1 VQQLISQYGYLAVF
15 VLMLAES
22 ACIPV
27 PSEVIMMFGGALAA
41 GAVAGA
47 HPQLSG
53 VVAAGVLGSVAG
65 SYVAWAVGR
74 YAGQTAI
81 RRLGRRVGVREHEI
95 DRATAWF
102 ERHGPVAVLVG
113 RVIPVIRTFI
123 SLPAGFADMSAATF
137 GVYTTL
143 GVIPW
148 TAALGI
154 AGYAL
159 GANWERVA
167 NDFHGPTYVIA
178 GLAVA
183 GLLVVVVRRRR
194 RNAATGAAAGPVH
207 GPDPALAM
215 ASSGYRPGPAYPP
228 GPAYQDARANQDA
241 PAYRSPGPA
250 YQDGPPYQAE
260 VAYQQRQDGRRYR

>member
-22 ACIPV
+22 ACIPI
-27 PSEVIMMFGGALAA
+27 PSEVTMMFGGALAA
-41 GAVAGA
+41 GAVSGA
-47 HPQLSG
+47 HPALSG

-65 SYVAWAVGR
+65 SYVAWAVGK
-74 YAGQTAI
+74 YAGQSAI
-81 RRLGRRVGVREHEI
+81 SRWGRRVGVREHEI

-123 SLPAGFADMSAATF
+123 SLPAGFADMSAGTF

-159 GANWERVA
+159 GANWEHVA
-167 NDFHGPTYVIA
+167 NDFHGPTYAIA
-178 GLAVA
+178 GVGAVV
-183 GLLVVVVRRRR
+183 LIVLFLRRRKT
-194 RNAATGAAAGPVH
+194 AAAAAAGPGLVPAP
-207 GPDPALAM
+207 GPAAGSSGYWPGPAYHDGA
-215 ASSGYRPGPAYPP
+215 AYQDGPGYRPGP
-228 GPAYQDARANQDA
+228 GYQDGPDYRDGPGYQDA
-241 PAYRSPGPA
+241 PAYRPSPSG
-250 YQDGPPYQAE
+250 
-260 VAYQQRQDGRRYR
+260 RQYR